1 MVIQVPEPRVTA
13 NKSKTML
20 DGGGAVGTFTSRKAV
35 LAGYILLG
43 VALFTLMISALD
55 NGPDAEDYESSEEY
69 TEAVEDYQSRS
80 QMYPS
85 CMLMFF
91 LVGLTVISGGLV
103 NSGMENST
111 AHPYIRIAAIV
122 CGTLILTGFVA
133 GFFDV
138 ISSAFSLF

>member
-1 MVIQVPEPRVTA
+1 MQSIDPDMKVTA
-13 NKSKTML
+13 NKSKML
-20 DGGGAVGTFTSRKAV
+20 VDGGGSVGTFTTRKAV

-43 VALFTLMISALD
+43 MALFIVLISALD
-55 NGPDAEDYESSEEY
+55 DGPDSDDYESSSEY
-69 TEAVEDYQSRS
+69 SDAVDAYQDRS
-80 QMYPS
+80 QMYPA
-85 CMLMFF
+85 CMLTFF
-91 LVGLTVISGGLV
+91 LVGLIVISGGLV